1 MPGYRAI
8 RPGDL
13 IAVRTTDPRYD
24 ETHVVLDTV
33 ADCGD
38 YIILAGAWKNTTLEV
53 IVRRVG
59 NPTLTPMEK

>member
-1 MPGYRAI
+1 MPGYRAP

-13 IAVRTTDPRYD
+13 VAIRSSDPRYD
-24 ETHVVLDTV
+24 EAQVVLDTV

-38 YIILAGAWKNTTLEV
+38 YIVLSGAWKGTTLEV

-59 NPTLTPMEK
+59 GSHPIS